1 MISKKKYQRLPLST
15 LLIYALYQTIF
26 PFFVVYGLLIAL
38 KRSLK
43 EPSHLKRLS
52 DRFGLGPIGEKG
64 AIWIYAAS
72 LGEMNAAR
80 PLVQVFLDNGH
91 YILLTHLSPAG
102 LEAGQKFFGDNPKVT
117 HRYMP
122 LDFFLLVRLFLLRA
136 RPSCGIVLEIE
147 TWPAMLVEADKLKLP
162 MYLANGN
169 LVALALKR
177 LESWKRHSLYMYRLF
192 NHIFTRSEEYVD
204 RYRGTGVQLQDLTV
218 IGDLK
223 LENPRNPELIA
234 KGQAWR
240 KAWADESFTLLIASS
255 VQAEEEILIQ
265 SCIELFKKVP
275 NMRVIWVP
283 RSPQRFEALSKK
295 IKNAGIVS
303 TNRSKVFNDISPV
316 NRLLVGDSIGEMD
329 LYLGM
334 ADIVFVGAS
343 FNNGGGHNIVEALSA
358 GCPVVMGPS
367 THGIDEVAKDAAS
380 AGVFYSFAKPE
391 EMTSFIIGIS
401 KSSQK
406 LDQMR
411 TASST
416 FCKMNIGAAKVC
428 YKVIKS
434 LNMEK

>member
-26 PFFVVYGLLIAL
+26 PFFIIYGLLIAL

-240 KAWADESFTLLIASS
+240 KAWVDESFTLLIASS

-391 EMTSFIIGIS
+391 EMTSFIISIS

-416 FCKMNIGAAKVC
+416 FCKMNVGASQLC

-434 LNMEK
+434 LN

>member
-26 PFFVVYGLLIAL
+26 PFFIIYGLLIAL

-240 KAWADESFTLLIASS
+240 KAWVDESFTLLIASS

-303 TNRSKVFNDISPV
+303 TNRSKVFNDISPI

-391 EMTSFIIGIS
+391 EMTSFVIGIS

-416 FCKMNIGAAKVC
+416 FCKMNVGASQLC

-434 LNMEK
+434 LN

>member
-26 PFFVVYGLLIAL
+26 PFFIIYGLLIAL

-102 LEAGQKFFGDNPKVT
+102 LEAGQKFFGNNPKVT

-240 KAWADESFTLLIASS
+240 KAWIDESFTLLIASS

-303 TNRSKVFNDISPV
+303 TNRSKVFNDISPI

-416 FCKMNIGAAKVC
+416 FCKMNVGASQLC

-434 LNMEK
+434 LN

>member
-26 PFFVVYGLLIAL
+26 PFFIIYGLLIAL

-102 LEAGQKFFGDNPKVT
+102 LQAGQKFFGDNPKVT

-240 KAWADESFTLLIASS
+240 KAWIDESFTLLIASS

-303 TNRSKVFNDISPV
+303 TNRSKVFNDISPI

-416 FCKMNIGAAKVC
+416 FCKMNVGASQLC

-434 LNMEK
+434 LN

>member
-26 PFFVVYGLLIAL
+26 PFFIIYGLLIAL

-303 TNRSKVFNDISPV
+303 TNRSNVFSDISPI
-316 NRLLVGDSIGEMD
+316 NRLLIGDSIGEMD

-391 EMTSFIIGIS
+391 EMTSFIIDIS

-416 FCKMNIGAAKVC
+416 FCKMNVGASELC

-434 LNMEK
+434 LN

>member
-1 MISKKKYQRLPLST
+1 MISKKKCQRLPFST

-147 TWPAMLVEADKLKLP
+147 TWPAMLIEADKLKLP

-177 LESWKRHSLYMYRLF
+177 LESWKCHSLYMYRLF
-192 NHIFTRSEEYVD
+192 NHIFTKSEEYVD
-204 RYRGTGVQLQDLTV
+204 RYRGTGVQRQDLTV
-218 IGDLK
+218 VGDLK
-223 LENPRNPELIA
+223 LENPRDPALIA

-240 KAWADESFTLLIASS
+240 RAWVGESFTLLVASS

-303 TNRSKVFNDISPV
+303 TNRSNVFSDISPI
-316 NRLLVGDSIGEMD
+316 NRLLIGDSIGEMD

-391 EMTSFIIGIS
+391 EMTSFIIDIS

-416 FCKMNIGAAKVC
+416 FCKMNIGASKVC

>member
-26 PFFVVYGLLIAL
+26 PFFIIYGLLIAL

-91 YILLTHLSPAG
+91 FILLTHLSPAG

-303 TNRSKVFNDISPV
+303 TNRSKVFNDISPI

-416 FCKMNIGAAKVC
+416 FCKMNVGASQLC

-434 LNMEK
+434 LN

>member
-15 LLIYALYQTIF
+15 LLIYALYQTVF
-26 PFFVVYGLLIAL
+26 PFFIIYGLLIAL

-240 KAWADESFTLLIASS
+240 KAWVDESFTLLIASS

-303 TNRSKVFNDISPV
+303 TNRSKVFNDISPI

-416 FCKMNIGAAKVC
+416 FCKMNVGASQLC

-434 LNMEK
+434 LN

>member
-26 PFFVVYGLLIAL
+26 PFFIIYGLLIAL

-91 YILLTHLSPAG
+91 YILLTHLSLAG
-102 LEAGQKFFGDNPKVT
+102 LDSGQKFSGNNPMVT

-122 LDFFLLVRLFLLRA
+122 LDFFLLVLLFLLRA
-136 RPSCGIVLEIE
+136 RSSCGILLEIE

-240 KAWADESFTLLIASS
+240 KAWIDESFTLLIASS

-303 TNRSKVFNDISPV
+303 TNRSKVFNDISPI

-416 FCKMNIGAAKVC
+416 FCKMNVGASQLC

-434 LNMEK
+434 LN

>member
-1 MISKKKYQRLPLST
+1 MINKKKCQRLPFST
-15 LLIYALYQTIF
+15 LLIYTLYQTIF
-26 PFFVVYGLLIAL
+26 PFFVIYGLLIAL

-240 KAWADESFTLLIASS
+240 KAWVDESFTLLIASS

-303 TNRSKVFNDISPV
+303 TNRSKVFNDISPI

-416 FCKMNIGAAKVC
+416 FCKMNVGASQLC

-434 LNMEK
+434 LN

>member
-26 PFFVVYGLLIAL
+26 PFFIIYGLLIAL

-204 RYRGTGVQLQDLTV
+204 RYRGTGVELQDLTV

-240 KAWADESFTLLIASS
+240 KAWVDESFTLLIASS

-303 TNRSKVFNDISPV
+303 TNRSKVFNDISPI

-416 FCKMNIGAAKVC
+416 FCKMNVGASQLC
-428 YKVIKS
+428 YEVIKS
-434 LNMEK
+434 LN

>member
-26 PFFVVYGLLIAL
+26 PFFIIYGLLIAL

-102 LEAGQKFFGDNPKVT
+102 LQAGQKFFGNNPKVT

-240 KAWADESFTLLIASS
+240 KAWIDESFTLLIASS

-303 TNRSKVFNDISPV
+303 TNRSKVFNDISPI

-416 FCKMNIGAAKVC
+416 FCKMNVGASQLC

-434 LNMEK
+434 LN

>member
-1 MISKKKYQRLPLST
+1 MST

-26 PFFVVYGLLIAL
+26 PFFIIYGLLIAL

-240 KAWADESFTLLIASS
+240 KAWVDESFTLLIASS

-303 TNRSKVFNDISPV
+303 TNRSKVFNDISPI

-391 EMTSFIIGIS
+391 EMTSFVIGIS

-416 FCKMNIGAAKVC
+416 FCKMNVGASQLC

-434 LNMEK
+434 LN

>member
-26 PFFVVYGLLIAL
+26 PFFIIYGLLIAL

-240 KAWADESFTLLIASS
+240 KAWVDESFTLLIASS

-303 TNRSKVFNDISPV
+303 TNRSKVFNDISPI

-391 EMTSFIIGIS
+391 EMTSFIISIS

-416 FCKMNIGAAKVC
+416 FCKMNVGASQLC

-434 LNMEK
+434 LN

>member
-1 MISKKKYQRLPLST
+1 MINKKKCQRLPFST
-15 LLIYALYQTIF
+15 LLIYTLYQTIF
-26 PFFVVYGLLIAL
+26 PFFVIYGLLIAL

-240 KAWADESFTLLIASS
+240 KAWVDESFTLLIASS

-283 RSPQRFEALSKK
+283 RSPQRFEALNKK

-303 TNRSKVFNDISPV
+303 TNRSKVFNDISPI

-416 FCKMNIGAAKVC
+416 FCKMNVGASQLC

-434 LNMEK
+434 LN

>member
-26 PFFVVYGLLIAL
+26 PFFIIYGLLIAL

-240 KAWADESFTLLIASS
+240 KAWVNESFTLLIASS

-303 TNRSKVFNDISPV
+303 TNRSKVFNDISPI

-380 AGVFYSFAKPE
+380 AGVFYSFSKPE

-416 FCKMNIGAAKVC
+416 FCKMNVGASQLC

-434 LNMEK
+434 LN

>member
-26 PFFVVYGLLIAL
+26 PFFIIYGLLIAL

-204 RYRGTGVQLQDLTV
+204 RYRGTGVELQDLTV

-240 KAWADESFTLLIASS
+240 KAWVDESFTLLIASS

-303 TNRSKVFNDISPV
+303 TNRSKVFNDISPI

-416 FCKMNIGAAKVC
+416 FCKMNVGASQLC

-434 LNMEK
+434 LN

>member
-26 PFFVVYGLLIAL
+26 PFFIIYGLLIAL

-240 KAWADESFTLLIASS
+240 KAWVDESFTLLIASS

-303 TNRSKVFNDISPV
+303 TNRSKVFNDISSI

-416 FCKMNIGAAKVC
+416 FCKMNVGASQLC

-434 LNMEK
+434 LN

>member
-26 PFFVVYGLLIAL
+26 PFFIIYGLLIAL

-240 KAWADESFTLLIASS
+240 KAWVNESFTLLIASS

-303 TNRSKVFNDISPV
+303 TNRSKVFNEISPI

-380 AGVFYSFAKPE
+380 AGVFYSFSKPE

-416 FCKMNIGAAKVC
+416 FCKMNVGASQLC

-434 LNMEK
+434 LN

>member
-26 PFFVVYGLLIAL
+26 PFFIIYGLLIAL

-102 LEAGQKFFGDNPKVT
+102 LEAGQKFFGNTPKVT

-192 NHIFTRSEEYVD
+192 DHIFTRSEEYVD

-303 TNRSKVFNDISPV
+303 TNRSKVFNDISPI

-416 FCKMNIGAAKVC
+416 FCKMNVGASQLC

-434 LNMEK
+434 LN

>member
-26 PFFVVYGLLIAL
+26 PFFIIYGLLIAL

-52 DRFGLGPIGEKG
+52 DRFGLGPIGKKG

-303 TNRSKVFNDISPV
+303 TNRSKVFNDILPI

-416 FCKMNIGAAKVC
+416 FCKMNVGASQLC

-434 LNMEK
+434 LN

>member
-1 MISKKKYQRLPLST
+1 MINKKKCQRLPFST
-15 LLIYALYQTIF
+15 LLIYILYQTIF
-26 PFFVVYGLLIAL
+26 PFFVIYGLLIAL

-240 KAWADESFTLLIASS
+240 KAWVDESFTLLIASS

-391 EMTSFIIGIS
+391 EMTSFIISIS

-416 FCKMNIGAAKVC
+416 FCKMNVGASQLC

-434 LNMEK
+434 LN

>member
-26 PFFVVYGLLIAL
+26 PFFIIYGLLIAL

-240 KAWADESFTLLIASS
+240 KAWVDESFTLLIASS

-303 TNRSKVFNDISPV
+303 TNRSKVFNDISPI

-380 AGVFYSFAKPE
+380 AGVFYSFSKPE

-416 FCKMNIGAAKVC
+416 FCKMNVGASQLC

-434 LNMEK
+434 LN

>member
-1 MISKKKYQRLPLST
+1 MISKKKCQRLPFST

-52 DRFGLGPIGEKG
+52 DRFGLGPIGKKG

-391 EMTSFIIGIS
+391 EMTSFIIDIS

-416 FCKMNIGAAKVC
+416 FCKMNVGASQLC

-434 LNMEK
+434 LN

>member
-26 PFFVVYGLLIAL
+26 PFFIIYGLLIAL

-240 KAWADESFTLLIASS
+240 KAWVDESFTLLIASS

-303 TNRSKVFNDISPV
+303 TNRSKVFNDISPI

-416 FCKMNIGAAKVC
+416 FCKMNVGASQLC
-428 YKVIKS
+428 YEVIKS
-434 LNMEK
+434 LN

>member
-26 PFFVVYGLLIAL
+26 PFFIIYGLLIVL

-240 KAWADESFTLLIASS
+240 KAWVDESFTLLIASS

-303 TNRSKVFNDISPV
+303 TNRSKVFNDISPI

-380 AGVFYSFAKPE
+380 AGIFYSFAKPE
-391 EMTSFIIGIS
+391 EMTSFVIGIS

-416 FCKMNIGAAKVC
+416 FCKMNVGASQLC

-434 LNMEK
+434 LN

>member
-26 PFFVVYGLLIAL
+26 PFFIIYGLLIAL

-102 LEAGQKFFGDNPKVT
+102 LEAGQKFFGHNPKVT

-240 KAWADESFTLLIASS
+240 KAWVDKSFTLLIASS

-303 TNRSKVFNDISPV
+303 TNRSKVFNDISPI

-416 FCKMNIGAAKVC
+416 FCKMNVGASQLC

-434 LNMEK
+434 LN

>member
-26 PFFVVYGLLIAL
+26 PFFIIYGLLIAL

-240 KAWADESFTLLIASS
+240 KAWVDESFTLLIASS

-303 TNRSKVFNDISPV
+303 TNRSKVFNDISPI

-416 FCKMNIGAAKVC
+416 FCKMNVGASQLC

-434 LNMEK
+434 LN

>member
-1 MISKKKYQRLPLST
+1 MINKKKCQRLPFST
-15 LLIYALYQTIF
+15 LLIYTLYQTIF
-26 PFFVVYGLLIAL
+26 PFFVIYGLLIAL

-240 KAWADESFTLLIASS
+240 KAWVDESFTLLIASS

-275 NMRVIWVP
+275 SMRIIWVP

-303 TNRSKVFNDISPV
+303 TNRSKVFNDISPI

-416 FCKMNIGAAKVC
+416 FCKMNVGASQLC

-434 LNMEK
+434 LN

>member
-26 PFFVVYGLLIAL
+26 PFFIIYGLLIAL

-102 LEAGQKFFGDNPKVT
+102 LEAGQKFFGNNPKVT

-303 TNRSKVFNDISPV
+303 TNRSKVFNDISPI

-380 AGVFYSFAKPE
+380 AGVFYSFSKPE

-416 FCKMNIGAAKVC
+416 FCKMNVGASQLC

-434 LNMEK
+434 LN